1 MRCSASAPGGGGV
14 DAWRPPRH
22 LLSRADADCRNNSEL
37 SDAFAADDV
46 ATAVIARLP
55 LSLAVRQPN
64 PTQCYL
70 PASQQICFTLD
81 ARLNQHQNLDLG
93 LSLETK
99 RLSSVSMP
107 EFWFRLRHGGHNF
120 GLGLSPGQNIGLRLG
135 LERLVSRLTSLVAV
149 VAALVCPCRSQ
160 YG

>member
-1 MRCSASAPGGGGV
+1 MTPGGRRDTCSAEPTPTAETTQNSPTHLPPTT
-14 DAWRPPRH
+14 WRRPSSPVSH
-22 LLSRADADCRNNSEL
+22 CRSQY
-37 SDAFAADDV
+37 A
-46 ATAVIARLP
+46 
-55 LSLAVRQPN
+55 N
-64 PTQCYL
+64 PTQPNATY
-70 PASQQICFTLD
+70 QQICFTLD

-107 EFWFRLRHGGHNF
+107 EFWFRLRPGGHNF
-120 GLGLSPGQNIGLRLG
+120 GLGLSPGQNIGLGLG